1 MARELKS
8 CQFHALSYAVY
19 GRTYSLPSPHQEE
32 TVSFLFF
39 VPEIIL
45 WRLAPMI
52 IIIYFV
58 KSQHDY
64 YFDNH
69 HQLLVRDSAHGS
81 VPTIKV
87 RLIHETM
94 PPIKVTALQQK
105 LKGSATSIKQ

>member
-69 HQLLVRDSAHGS
+69 HQLLVRDSLEPGPLSWGLEGIACAFVKIPRKLG
-81 VPTIKV
+81 IK
-87 RLIHETM
+87 
-94 PPIKVTALQQK
+94 
-105 LKGSATSIKQ
+105 SA